1 MNLVLLKYCLT
12 MLFKRERERERER
25 ERDEKMA
32 CQRSMTKRD
41 RERERERKDGMP
53 KKHDPAN
60 KTRLEKEHVFICA
73 LT

>member
-12 MLFKRERERERER
+12 IVLKKR

-32 CQRSMTKRD
+32 CQRSMTQKRE

-60 KTRLEKEHVFICA
+60 KVRHEKEHVFIYT
-73 LT
+73 LS